1 MNVETDQSPQTFVSS
16 HWNSNNNFSAPSF
29 QTHQQ
34 SSAFYEYYNDTPS
47 TQHHHHQQQ
56 QTHNPFTSYYSSSN
70 SSNNNYNA
78 PPQQEN
84 FYFSQHSGFN
94 NDYQQNHY
102 TNNNNTNTNTS
113 SSTQQS
119 PFDYN
124 RTGNGDDDGGEMNVE
139 GNGPLLFYSNH
150 TTTTTT
156 NSNDLNEIEE
166 VVDELPPPQPNY
178 NHVPVERSTSITVE
192 HPLDNACW
200 LDVYKRHFLPI
211 NTAGLPVVPP
221 SECYIIDQLPNDSAV
236 YRLEWYNGNNQH
248 RHAVSLDLVERDPT
262 GPSYEVT
269 YMNNG
274 AMSCKRYTSGAF
286 LFYLTLQLGELYK

>member
-1 MNVETDQSPQTFVSS
+1 MNVETDQPPQTFVSS
-16 HWNSNNNFSAPSF
+16 RWNSSNNNNFSAPSF

-47 TQHHHHQQQ
+47 THHHQQQ
-56 QTHNPFTSYYSSSN
+56 QAQNPFPSYYSSNS

-78 PPQQEN
+78 QPQQEN

-94 NDYQQNHY
+94 NY
-102 TNNNNTNTNTS
+102 TNNNTNTS
-113 SSTQQS
+113 SSTQSS

-124 RTGNGDDDGGEMNVE
+124 RTNNGDDDGGEMNVE

-150 TTTTTT
+150 TT
-156 NSNDLNEIEE
+156 NNDVNEIEE
-166 VVDELPPPQPNY
+166 VDDELPPSEPNY
-178 NHVPVERSTSITVE
+178 NHIPVERSTSITVE